1 MKFEDIPGQHKV
13 KQRLIDMVDNERIPH
28 AILLQGEQGV
38 GKFALAQALAQYI
51 HCPNRAN
58 GDSCGVCPSCRQH
71 ASFNHIDTF
80 FSFPVIKKKSSG
92 TPPVS
97 DDFIEEF
104 KHFVVADPMMNFEG
118 WLEELGSPSTL
129 PVMYVT
135 ESDTLISK
143 LSFTA
148 RSAKYKIVVMWLP
161 ERMNEQCANKLLKL
175 IEEPF
180 SDTIFIL
187 SSDSPQEILPTIY
200 SRCQRIDV
208 ERFTDNDIS
217 DFLCKRFSLNP
228 QDALSIAHNAEGS
241 LTKALKQLSTTG
253 INSKYFELF
262 IRLMRSAY
270 ARKVADLKAWSAEV
284 STLGREQQLSFLK
297 YCDRLTRE
305 NFIYNLHEHDL
316 TYLNTSEE
324 KFSTKFAPFISERNV
339 QALSRTFN
347 DAVKDIAGNANSKI
361 VLFDV
366 AVRTILLIKQ

>member
-51 HCPNRAN
+51 HCPNRAD

-71 ASFNHIDTF
+71 ESFNHIDTF

-104 KHFVVADPMMNFEG
+104 KHFVETDPMMNFEG

-217 DFLCKRFSLNP
+217 DFLCKRFSLNT

>member
-241 LTKALKQLSTTG
+241 LTKALKQLSTSG

>member
-58 GDSCGVCPSCRQH
+58 GDSCGICPSCRQH

-104 KHFVVADPMMNFEG
+104 KHFVETDPMMNFEG

-217 DFLCKRFSLNP
+217 DFLCKRFSLNT

>member
-1 MKFEDIPGQHKV
+1 
-13 KQRLIDMVDNERIPH
+13 MVDNERIPH

-38 GKFALAQALAQYI
+38 GKFALVQALAQYI

-104 KHFVVADPMMNFEG
+104 KHFVEADPMMNFEG

-253 INSKYFELF
+253 NNSKYFELF

>member
-347 DAVKDIAGNANSKI
+347 DAIKDIAGNANSKI

>member
-58 GDSCGVCPSCRQH
+58 GDSCGICPSCRQH

-80 FSFPVIKKKSSG
+80 FSFPVITKKSSG

-104 KHFVVADPMMNFEG
+104 KHFVETDPMMNFEG

-217 DFLCKRFSLNP
+217 DFLCKRFSLNT

>member
-51 HCPNRAN
+51 HCPNRED

-71 ASFNHIDTF
+71 ESFNHIDTF

-217 DFLCKRFSLNP
+217 DFLCKRFSLNS

-347 DAVKDIAGNANSKI
+347 DAIKDIAGNANSKI

>member
-58 GDSCGVCPSCRQH
+58 GDSCGICPSCRQH

-104 KHFVVADPMMNFEG
+104 KHFVETDPMMNFEG

-217 DFLCKRFSLNP
+217 DFLCKRFSLNT

-347 DAVKDIAGNANSKI
+347 DAIKDIAGNANSKI

>member
-217 DFLCKRFSLNP
+217 DFLCKRYSLNP

>member
-51 HCPNRAN
+51 HCPNRAD

-71 ASFNHIDTF
+71 ESFNHIDTF

-217 DFLCKRFSLNP
+217 DFLCKRFSLNS

-262 IRLMRSAY
+262 IRFMRSAY
-270 ARKVADLKAWSAEV
+270 ARKVADLKVWSAEV

-347 DAVKDIAGNANSKI
+347 DAIKDIAGNANSKI

>member
-51 HCPNRAN
+51 HCPNRAD

-71 ASFNHIDTF
+71 ESFNHIDTF

-217 DFLCKRFSLNP
+217 DFLCKRFSLNS

>member
-51 HCPNRAN
+51 HCPNRAD

-71 ASFNHIDTF
+71 ESFNHIDTF

-217 DFLCKRFSLNP
+217 DFLCKRFSLNS

-270 ARKVADLKAWSAEV
+270 ARKVADLKVWSAEV

-347 DAVKDIAGNANSKI
+347 DAIKDIAGNANSKI

>member
-13 KQRLIDMVDNERIPH
+13 KQRLIDMVDNKRIPH

-51 HCPNRAN
+51 HCPNRAD

-71 ASFNHIDTF
+71 ESFNHIDTF

-217 DFLCKRFSLNP
+217 DFLCKRFSLNS

-347 DAVKDIAGNANSKI
+347 DAVKDISGNANSKI

>member
-51 HCPNRAN
+51 HCPNRAD

-71 ASFNHIDTF
+71 KSFNHIDTF

-217 DFLCKRFSLNP
+217 DFLCKRFSLNS

-347 DAVKDIAGNANSKI
+347 DAVKDISGNTNSKI